1 MLSESGQ
8 SIVTLSMPPRLRDP
22 TATLGGATGRPL
34 DVYIESRQRRRSAF
48 LGKRRK
54 QSTLNEARS
63 CLMRAVASPEFK
75 SVDSQALMV
84 AGLPRRT
91 ALEMCHEFMAK
102 SANLIVGAGECDLR
116 KQKKDGRPRAGERGS
131 KQLRRRHRM
140 DSIPGNFNVHLAPIE
155 APGCTTTSAASRTV
169 SL

>member
-8 SIVTLSMPPRLRDP
+8 SIVTLSMPPPLRDP
-22 TATLGGATGRPL
+22 TTTLGGATGRPL

-54 QSTLNEARS
+54 QSTLNEARG

-91 ALEMCHEFMAK
+91 ALEMCHEFMSK
-102 SANLIVGAGECDLR
+102 SANLIVGAER
-116 KQKKDGRPRAGERGS
+116 EAGILFRCCTRMQS
-131 KQLRRRHRM
+131 IRDAAPKLLHRT
-140 DSIPGNFNVHLAPIE
+140 
-155 APGCTTTSAASRTV
+155 CSADA
-169 SL
+169 

>member
-8 SIVTLSMPPRLRDP
+8 SIVTLSMPPHLRDP
-22 TATLGGATGRPL
+22 TTTLGGATGRPL

-91 ALEMCHEFMAK
+91 ALEMCHEFMSK
-102 SANLIVGAGECDLR
+102 SANLIVGAER
-116 KQKKDGRPRAGERGS
+116 EAGILFRCCTRMQS
-131 KQLRRRHRM
+131 IRDAAPKLLHRT
-140 DSIPGNFNVHLAPIE
+140 
-155 APGCTTTSAASRTV
+155 CSADA
-169 SL
+169 

>member
-54 QSTLNEARS
+54 QSTLNEARG
-63 CLMRAVASPEFK
+63 CLMRVAASPEAK

-91 ALEMCHEFMAK
+91 ALEMCHEFMSK
-102 SANLIVGAGECDLR
+102 SANLIVGAER
-116 KQKKDGRPRAGERGS
+116 EAGILFRCCTRMQS
-131 KQLRRRHRM
+131 IRDAAPKLLHRT
-140 DSIPGNFNVHLAPIE
+140 
-155 APGCTTTSAASRTV
+155 CSADA
-169 SL
+169 

>member
-8 SIVTLSMPPRLRDP
+8 SIVTLSMPPHLRDP
-22 TATLGGATGRPL
+22 TTTLGGATGRPL

-84 AGLPRRT
+84 AGLTRRT
-91 ALEMCHEFMAK
+91 ALEMCHEFMPK
-102 SANLIVGAGECDLR
+102 SANLIVGAER
-116 KQKKDGRPRAGERGS
+116 EAGILFRCCTRMQS
-131 KQLRRRHRM
+131 IRDAAPKLLHRT
-140 DSIPGNFNVHLAPIE
+140 
-155 APGCTTTSAASRTV
+155 CSADA
-169 SL
+169 

>member
-63 CLMRAVASPEFK
+63 CLMRAVASAEFK

-91 ALEMCHEFMAK
+91 ALEMCHEFMSK
-102 SANLIVGAGECDLR
+102 SANLIVGAER
-116 KQKKDGRPRAGERGS
+116 EAGILFRCCTRMQS
-131 KQLRRRHRM
+131 IRDAAPKLLHRT
-140 DSIPGNFNVHLAPIE
+140 
-155 APGCTTTSAASRTV
+155 CSADA
-169 SL
+169 

>member
-8 SIVTLSMPPRLRDP
+8 SIVTLSMPPHLRDP
-22 TATLGGATGRPL
+22 TTTLGGATGRPL

-54 QSTLNEARS
+54 QSTLNEARG
-63 CLMRAVASPEFK
+63 CLMRAVASREFK

-102 SANLIVGAGECDLR
+102 SANLIVGAER
-116 KQKKDGRPRAGERGS
+116 EAGILFRCCTRMQS
-131 KQLRRRHRM
+131 IRDAAPKLLHRT
-140 DSIPGNFNVHLAPIE
+140 
-155 APGCTTTSAASRTV
+155 CSADA
-169 SL
+169 

>member
-8 SIVTLSMPPRLRDP
+8 SIVTLSMPPHLRDP
-22 TATLGGATGRPL
+22 TTTLGGATGRPL

-54 QSTLNEARS
+54 QSTLNEARG
-63 CLMRAVASPEFK
+63 CLMRAVASREFK

-91 ALEMCHEFMAK
+91 ALEMCHEFMSK
-102 SANLIVGAGECDLR
+102 SANLIVGAER
-116 KQKKDGRPRAGERGS
+116 EAGILFRCCTRMQS
-131 KQLRRRHRM
+131 IRDAAPKLLHRT
-140 DSIPGNFNVHLAPIE
+140 
-155 APGCTTTSAASRTV
+155 CSADA
-169 SL
+169 

>member
-8 SIVTLSMPPRLRDP
+8 SIVALSKPPHLRDP
-22 TATLGGATGRPL
+22 TATLRGATGRPL

-102 SANLIVGAGECDLR
+102 SANLIVGAER
-116 KQKKDGRPRAGERGS
+116 EAGILFRCCTRMQS
-131 KQLRRRHRM
+131 IRDAAPKLLHRT
-140 DSIPGNFNVHLAPIE
+140 
-155 APGCTTTSAASRTV
+155 CSADA
-169 SL
+169 

>member
-54 QSTLNEARS
+54 QSTLNEARG

-75 SVDSQALMV
+75 TVDSQALMV

-102 SANLIVGAGECDLR
+102 SANLIVGAER
-116 KQKKDGRPRAGERGS
+116 EAGILFRCCTRMQS
-131 KQLRRRHRM
+131 IRDAAPKLLHRT
-140 DSIPGNFNVHLAPIE
+140 
-155 APGCTTTSAASRTV
+155 CSADA
-169 SL
+169 

>member
-63 CLMRAVASPEFK
+63 CLMRAMASPEFK

-91 ALEMCHEFMAK
+91 ALEMCHEFMSK
-102 SANLIVGAGECDLR
+102 SANLIVGAER
-116 KQKKDGRPRAGERGS
+116 EAGILFRCCTRMQS
-131 KQLRRRHRM
+131 IRDAAPKLLHRT
-140 DSIPGNFNVHLAPIE
+140 
-155 APGCTTTSAASRTV
+155 CSADA
-169 SL
+169 

>member
-54 QSTLNEARS
+54 QSTLNEARG

-102 SANLIVGAGECDLR
+102 SANLIVGAGRE
-116 KQKKDGRPRAGERGS
+116 AGILFRCCTRMQS
-131 KQLRRRHRM
+131 IRDAAPNLLHRTCNA
-140 DSIPGNFNVHLAPIE
+140 DA
-155 APGCTTTSAASRTV
+155 
-169 SL
+169 

>member
-1 MLSESGQ
+1 MHTYHMDLE
-8 SIVTLSMPPRLRDP
+8 DP
-22 TATLGGATGRPL
+22 TATSGGAPL

-54 QSTLNEARS
+54 QSTLNEARG

-102 SANLIVGAGECDLR
+102 SANLIVGAGRE
-116 KQKKDGRPRAGERGS
+116 AGILFRCCTRMQS
-131 KQLRRRHRM
+131 IRDAAPKLLHRT
-140 DSIPGNFNVHLAPIE
+140 
-155 APGCTTTSAASRTV
+155 CSADA
-169 SL
+169 

>member
-8 SIVTLSMPPRLRDP
+8 SIVTLSKPPHLRDP
-22 TATLGGATGRPL
+22 TATLRGATGRPL

-54 QSTLNEARS
+54 QSTLNEARG

-102 SANLIVGAGECDLR
+102 SANLIVGAER
-116 KQKKDGRPRAGERGS
+116 EAGILFRCCTRMQS
-131 KQLRRRHRM
+131 IRDAAPKLLHRT
-140 DSIPGNFNVHLAPIE
+140 
-155 APGCTTTSAASRTV
+155 CSADA
-169 SL
+169 

>member
-8 SIVTLSMPPRLRDP
+8 SIVTLSKPPHLRDP
-22 TATLGGATGRPL
+22 TATLRGATGRPL

-91 ALEMCHEFMAK
+91 ALEMCHEFMSK
-102 SANLIVGAGECDLR
+102 SANLIVGAER
-116 KQKKDGRPRAGERGS
+116 EAGILFRCCTRMQS
-131 KQLRRRHRM
+131 IRDAAPKLLHRT
-140 DSIPGNFNVHLAPIE
+140 
-155 APGCTTTSAASRTV
+155 CSADA
-169 SL
+169 

>member
-91 ALEMCHEFMAK
+91 ALEMCHEFMSK
-102 SANLIVGAGECDLR
+102 SANLIVGAER
-116 KQKKDGRPRAGERGS
+116 EAGILFRCCTRMQS
-131 KQLRRRHRM
+131 IRDAAPKLLHRT
-140 DSIPGNFNVHLAPIE
+140 
-155 APGCTTTSAASRTV
+155 CSADA
-169 SL
+169 

>member
-8 SIVTLSMPPRLRDP
+8 SIVTLSKPPHLRDP
-22 TATLGGATGRPL
+22 TATLRGATGRPL
-34 DVYIESRQRRRSAF
+34 DVYVESRQRRRSAF

-54 QSTLNEARS
+54 QSTLNEARG
-63 CLMRAVASPEFK
+63 CLLRAVASPEVK

-102 SANLIVGAGECDLR
+102 SSNLIVGAER
-116 KQKKDGRPRAGERGS
+116 EAGILFRCCTRMQS
-131 KQLRRRHRM
+131 IRDAAPKLLHRT
-140 DSIPGNFNVHLAPIE
+140 
-155 APGCTTTSAASRTV
+155 CSADV
-169 SL
+169 